1 VRSTTAESLPHSL
14 KARRIASAVGSST
27 ANIQRSLVCTGTR
40 TFAGVV
46 RLGPWRVGDEWALAA
61 GAEGKGMNHA
71 RVDEALDKLNCE
83 FKG

>member
-1 VRSTTAESLPHSL
+1 LP
-14 KARRIASAVGSST
+14 ASCA
-27 ANIQRSLVCTGTR
+27 
-40 TFAGVV
+40 F
-46 RLGPWRVGDEWALAA
+46 GPWRVGDEWALAA